1 MRDRKLEEY
10 LQNSLEQ
17 KIQPIRLEETIQLC
31 TEIVKKRRKF
41 QEERTGFWSFL
52 SDVFRFE
59 GLTIFGLQAVTLFI
73 VCMLIGTIADIPAYI
88 PVFMPLFVLAVMLV
102 LFRSQFCGMGEVEA
116 VTRASGAQLLL
127 AKLIL
132 AGAANLICMTLL
144 LYFEIYLLNSYENIE
159 QLILYCLVP
168 YLICMTAMLRFIR
181 LHRKKNIGTCAA
193 AILSLCLF
201 WGILAKELPEL
212 YETSAIGIWFIA
224 FFVFALFFIKEIYF
238 IEEMRK
244 EGKIYGIIN

>member
-144 LYFEIYLLNSYENIE
+144 LYFEIYLL
-159 QLILYCLVP
+159 
-168 YLICMTAMLRFIR
+168 
-181 LHRKKNIGTCAA
+181 KKDC
-193 AILSLCLF
+193 
-201 WGILAKELPEL
+201 
-212 YETSAIGIWFIA
+212 
-224 FFVFALFFIKEIYF
+224 IK
-238 IEEMRK
+238 
-244 EGKIYGIIN
+244 